1 MNLIPTTTVTV
12 LRGSTVNDYDDEV
25 DGTSAV
31 YTKIPASIIETEPLI
46 ETTSEGTPRTIRRF
60 RTRIPARVILKDD
73 DRIKDE
79 RTGDI
84 YIIDAIIRAQNPVFT
99 PERRV
104 NLRRV
109 GDTNNN

>member
-1 MNLIPTTTVTV
+1 MNLVPTTTVTV

-25 DGTSAV
+25 DGTTPV
-31 YTKIPASIIETEPLI
+31 YQKIPASISEQEP
-46 ETTSEGTPRTIRRF
+46 EVQTGSEGMPRKIRKF
-60 RTRIPARVILKDD
+60 RSRIRGKLVLKEG

-84 YIIDAIIRAQNPVFT
+84 YIVDAIVKSQNPVFT
-99 PERRV
+99 PELRV

-109 GDTNNN
+109 GDTN